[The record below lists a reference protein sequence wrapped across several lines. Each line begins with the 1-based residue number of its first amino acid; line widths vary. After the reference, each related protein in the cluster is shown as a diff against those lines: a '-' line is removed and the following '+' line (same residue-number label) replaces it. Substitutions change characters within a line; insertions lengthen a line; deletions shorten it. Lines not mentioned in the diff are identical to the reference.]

1 MTNSAGWERGR
12 KKKSDSGWF
21 EQNSGQTGHW
31 CRSQQDSATDT
42 DVAVWCVCVCEPASR
57 QVSFKTAAEI
67 PPLCQ
72 TADNNVVWK
81 VFLITYCNKTQ
92 TAACAMCS
100 AQIESEMFHCI
111 TGNDTSATFRRDCWA
126 IFCFVTTRLSDNK
139 RGFKWVISS
148 KTSPCHFLFQIRS
161 LSFFK

>member
-12 KKKSDSGWF
+12 KKKIWLRMVWT
-21 EQNSGQTGHW
+21 EQRTN
-31 CRSQQDSATDT
+31 RSLMPEPAGLSN
-42 DVAVWCVCVCEPASR
+42 WHRCCGLVCVCEPASR